1 MAARG
6 DKEKNKPGC
15 FLQTTHWPLSRRDMR
30 VHTSWNCLQSAGVG
44 AGAGSCL
51 LEQTGYLQE
60 GRNGESLR
68 PRSGKTREA
77 PSGPFLS
84 F

>member
-44 AGAGSCL
+44 VGAGSCL
-51 LEQTGYLQE
+51 SEQTGYLQE